1 MKPTKRTIKGLGW
14 RRDLPDVR
22 DFALELPSKKTAK
35 MAPKINLESGFGTFG
50 VYDQGN
56 LGSCTANAIAG
67 AVVFAELKEG
77 SSDTTLTYPSRL
89 FIYYGE
95 REIEGSVN
103 SDAGAEIRDGLKV
116 VAKSGYP
123 QEKLW
128 PYKIGQFAVKP
139 PASVY
144 AEAKKDHILSYY
156 RMTQTLRS
164 MRLALSH
171 GFPFVFGIS
180 VYDSFW
186 NNSNGDIPM
195 PSGSLAGGHAIL
207 CTGYDDTTKMFN
219 FRNSWGAGWG
229 NNGSGR
235 IPYAYLADPNL
246 ASDFWVVKSETL

>member
-1 MKPTKRTIKGLGW
+1 MRTNKKLGW
-14 RRDLPDVR
+14 RRDLPDYR
-22 DFALELPSKKTAK
+22 DFTLLLAKPKLVPKKV
-35 MAPKINLESGFGTFG
+35 NLESKFGTFG

-67 AVVFAELKEG
+67 AIVFTELKEG
-77 SSDTTLTYPSRL
+77 PLDTTLTYPSRL

-95 REIEGSVN
+95 RVIEGSVS
-103 SDAGAEIRDGLKV
+103 SDAGAEIRDGMKV
-116 VAKSGYP
+116 VAKLGYP

-128 PYKIGQFAVKP
+128 PYKVGQFATKP

-144 AEAKKDHILSYY
+144 TEAKKDYVLTYY
-156 RMTQTLRS
+156 RVTQTLYS
-164 MRLALSH
+164 MRLCLAH

-180 VYDSFW
+180 VYDNFW
-186 NNSNGDIPM
+186 DNSNGDIKM

-207 CTGYDDTTKMFN
+207 GTGYDDNTKMFD

-235 IPYAYLADPNL
+235 IPYEYLTDLNL
-246 ASDFWVVKSETL
+246 ASDFWVVKKETL